1 MKKRIFLSLF
11 FIGLC
16 LTNISAQ
23 QVSLRLYEE
32 LRSKSDNDIIQIVA
46 LLDDQANLDD
56 IYESK
61 MHVDDKA
68 RATINRLQEK
78 AGKTHQSI
86 IELLDYGKK
95 LGDVSSYEAFWVV
108 NMFMVQAKKSYLEG
122 IILNNSEFSFLDL
135 DVELDLD
142 EPIVEENPADIEA
155 VGAPEPGLRIINA
168 HRMWEL
174 GFTGEGSIVMTSDT
188 GADMTHPALSRS
200 WRGNNVPVNEAWID
214 VSNNPSQ
221 VPNDCDVPQIS
232 HGTHV
237 TGIMCGLDPANNDTI
252 GVAFDAQWIAAK
264 SICGGAGNGIS
275 RHTRVFQWAMNPDG
289 NPNTVNDMPDVI
301 NNSWFDRASSCNQLF
316 QTLFINVETA
326 GIAIVFSAGN
336 SGLNGASSITV
347 PKNIN
352 TSLVN
357 TFCVANI
364 QGNLFL
370 NGNFNPIAARSSRG
384 PSVCGGEGSLLIK
397 PEVSAPGTRVRSCIQ
412 QGQYGLLSGT
422 SMAAPHVS
430 GAIALL
436 KEAFPHL
443 TGEQLKLALYY
454 TASDLGVPGED
465 NTYGMGLIDVFAAY
479 QYLLGQ
485 NCEGEIVLR
494 DPLNGEEIFA
504 SGQRVITSSVIEPGS
519 NITMKAN
526 SLVLLEDGF
535 SVSSNAQFRAYLE
548 SCVPGV
554 ANFNEANRLASETS
568 YLTNL
573 KEDLT
578 AKKIKIYP
586 NPAENSFKI
595 NLDSYVKNAS
605 LRIINISGD
614 VVFSKSRITE
624 NEMDID
630 TKGYPNG
637 IYFVHITSDNGESN
651 ITKLVIQK

>member
-1 MKKRIFLSLF
+1 MKKRFFLSFF

-32 LRSKSDNDIIQIVA
+32 LRGKSDNDIIQIVA

-68 RATINRLQEK
+68 RATIHRLQEK
-78 AGKTHQSI
+78 AEKTHPSL
-86 IELLDYGKK
+86 IESLKYGIKA
-95 LGDVSSYEAFWVV
+95 GDVISYEAFWVV
-108 NMFMVQAKKSYLEG
+108 NMFMIQAKKEYLERA
-122 IILNNSEFSFLDL
+122 ITNNPDFSFLDL
-135 DVELDLD
+135 NAELYLD
-142 EPIVEENPADIEA
+142 EPTVEQDPIDIEA
-155 VGAPEPGLRIINA
+155 VGAPESGLRIINA

-188 GADMTHPALSRS
+188 GADVIHPALNRN
-200 WRGNNVPVNEAWID
+200 WRGNHVPPNEAWID
-214 VSNNPSQ
+214 VSNNPF
-221 VPNDCDVPQIS
+221 PIPKDYDLEYS

-237 TGIMCGLDPANNDTI
+237 TGIMCGLDPATNDTI
-252 GVAFDAQWIAAK
+252 GVAFDAQWIAAQ
-264 SICGGAGNGIS
+264 STRGPENSIS
-275 RHTRVFQWAMNPDG
+275 RHTRVLQWAMNPDN

-301 NNSWFDRASSCNQLF
+301 NNSWYTVGSSCNQLF
-316 QTLFINVETA
+316 QILFTNVETA

-336 SGLNGASSITV
+336 AGLDGVSSITV

-364 QGNLFL
+364 QGNVFL
-370 NGNFNPIAARSSRG
+370 NGNLDPINPGSSRG
-384 PSVCGGEGSLLIK
+384 PSICGGEGSLLIK

-412 QGQYGLLSGT
+412 QGQYAFLSGT

-443 TGEQLKLALYY
+443 TGEELKLALYY
-454 TASDLGVPGED
+454 TARDLGEPGED

-479 QYLLGQ
+479 QYLLEQ
-485 NCEGEIVLR
+485 NCEAEIVLR
-494 DPLNGEEIFA
+494 DPLNGEEIFT
-504 SGQRVITSSVIEPGS
+504 SGQTIIASSVIQPGS

-526 SLVLLEDGF
+526 NSVMLENGF
-535 SVSSNAQFRAYLE
+535 RAEGNVEFRAYLE

-554 ANFNEANRLASETS
+554 AHGANRLASETS
-568 YLTNL
+568 YPSNL

-595 NLDSYVKNAS
+595 NLDSYIKNAS
-605 LRIINISGD
+605 LRIINVSGD
-614 VVFSKSRITE
+614 VIFSQSRITG
-624 NEMDID
+624 NEMEID
-630 TKGYPNG
+630 TKRYPNG

-651 ITKLVIQK
+651 VTKLVIQK